1 MHCSQAAC
9 TRQNTMTITVTDQ
22 KTPGTTFIYV
32 SKSSINVDFQEI
44 SRRWAPMLPSPSVLI
59 DGFCDDLYLISFVLL
74 AKIIAFRAT
83 SSTDAE
89 SSPAFTLF
97 QLIHPAHS
105 RQITNRLLSVF
116 KSKIAA
122 ATSRAEP
129 WVSSCNLI
137 SSRFRACQHCFI
149 FLHFKKQ

>member
-9 TRQNTMTITVTDQ
+9 THQNTMTITVTDQ

-74 AKIIAFRAT
+74 AKIIA
-83 SSTDAE
+83 
-89 SSPAFTLF
+89 
-97 QLIHPAHS
+97 
-105 RQITNRLLSVF
+105 
-116 KSKIAA
+116 
-122 ATSRAEP
+122 
-129 WVSSCNLI
+129 
-137 SSRFRACQHCFI
+137 
-149 FLHFKKQ
+149 